1 MPAQETV
8 SILQDTRIIF
18 PTKSESFDPTAPQ
31 KFWEL
36 PQSTWPTGKQP
47 TDIFQYP
54 SINQMTA
61 VIEQNSMTYAAAAVS
76 NIFPVPAQGF
86 TGTYNQAMVP
96 IPVDLSLLPAGTQ
109 IIVNPMAIFNQLPLI
124 VPAPAII
131 PPTVSTTT
139 EDPNILQILT
149 MLSAIKNGLN
159 SLLVFFG
166 KAQV

>member
-1 MPAQETV
+1 MTQLTV
-8 SILQDTRIIF
+8 SILQDTRLIF
-18 PTKSESFDPTAPQ
+18 PTKSASYDPNKPQ

-36 PQSTWPTGKQP
+36 TSDKWPVGTQAIDMFK
-47 TDIFQYP
+47 YP

-61 VIEQNSMTYAAAAVS
+61 VIEQNSMTYGDVAVS
-76 NIFPVPAQGF
+76 NIFPVPNTGF
-86 TGTYNQAMVP
+86 TGTYDQAMVP
-96 IPVDLSLLPAGTQ
+96 IPVDLSLLPSNSQ
-109 IIVNPMAIFNQLPLI
+109 IVVNPMAIFNQLPLI
-124 VPAPAII
+124 VSLPAVI

-139 EDPNILQILT
+139 EDPNILQIIT

>member
-1 MPAQETV
+1 MPQVTI
-8 SILQDTRIIF
+8 SILQDPRLTF
-18 PTKSESFDPTAPQ
+18 PLKSESFNPVAPQ

-36 PQSTWPTGKQP
+36 AQSAWPTGKQS

-61 VIEQNSMTYAAAAVS
+61 VIEQTSMTYGEAAVS
-76 NIFPVPAQGF
+76 NIFPVPSGTF

-96 IPVDLSLLPAGTQ
+96 IPVDLSLLPANSQ
-109 IIVNPMAIFNQLPLI
+109 IVVNPMAIFNQLPLI
-124 VPAPAII
+124 VPNPAVV

-139 EDPNILQILT
+139 EDPNILQIIT

-166 KAQV
+166 KAQI